1 MGVDGG
7 VGEMDDGRKR
17 RKKSHL
23 TLTEDNVY
31 QFLFY

>member
-1 MGVDGG
+1 MGVDGS

-23 TLTEDNVY
+23 TEDNVN